1 MDDDRTIRIDF
12 LGDHEVAC
20 GPWNV
25 TGTFPDS
32 TGLWCSP
39 NLGATNTAGFTA
51 LPGGSRNSS
60 VGEKETV
67 SARAA
72 KKRGEEV
79 KKRRSEDGRGSLA
92 SSLEAISK

>member
-67 SARAA
+67 SARADPG
-72 KKRGEEV
+72 GEEER
-79 KKRRSEDGRGSLA
+79 RRSE
-92 SSLEAISK
+92 EEKK